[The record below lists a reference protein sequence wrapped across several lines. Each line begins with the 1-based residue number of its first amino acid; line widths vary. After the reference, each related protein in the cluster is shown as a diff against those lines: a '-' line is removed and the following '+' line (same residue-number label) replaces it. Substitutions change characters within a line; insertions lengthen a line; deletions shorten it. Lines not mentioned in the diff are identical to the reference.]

1 MANIG
6 RSWKRVFFVTDS
18 HGNLCH
24 RDRADE
30 AWAIKH
36 DFQPHLTVH
45 LGDTWEFTALR
56 RGASDSELN
65 VDLQADL
72 DAGIEF
78 LERFRP
84 SIVFEGNHCK
94 RIRYLMRK
102 PDGRLAMLAGLVYSR
117 MIEAIEGIGAEW
129 VPFNSK
135 TGQRKIGAHLCMHGY
150 AHGINAIEKQRNV
163 YRMPVIVGDGHKS
176 QMLPGKYGAAPSYMV
191 GALLDFSKVEYD
203 ENTLAGVDRSH
214 GILLGEY
221 CEDDSHLTLIA
232 SRPGESLRLPC
243 FAHRPQNHESIPYP
257 G

>member
-1 MANIG
+1 MANIN
-6 RSWKRVFFVTDS
+6 RTWRRVFFVADP
-18 HGNLCH
+18 HGNLQDPA
-24 RDRADE
+24 RVDE
-30 AWAIKH
+30 AWAIMH
-36 DFQPHLTVH
+36 DFQPHRKVN

-65 VDLQADL
+65 CDLQSDL
-72 DAGIEF
+72 EAGIDFLHRFEF
-78 LERFRP
+78 DD
-84 SIVFEGNHCK
+84 VFEGNHCK

-102 PDGRLAMLAGLVYSR
+102 PDGRLALLASIVYER
-117 MIEAIEGIGAEW
+117 MMQAVRDIGAEW
-129 VPFNSK
+129 IPFNSK

-150 AHGINAIEKQRNV
+150 AHGINAIDRQRNA

-176 QMLPGKYGAAPSYMV
+176 QMLPGKYGSSPSYMV

-221 CEDDSHLTLIA
+221 CEDDSRLTLIE
-232 SRPGESLRLPC
+232 SRPGEPLTLPS
-243 FAHRPQNHESIPYP
+243 FSNRNAEPPTPYP